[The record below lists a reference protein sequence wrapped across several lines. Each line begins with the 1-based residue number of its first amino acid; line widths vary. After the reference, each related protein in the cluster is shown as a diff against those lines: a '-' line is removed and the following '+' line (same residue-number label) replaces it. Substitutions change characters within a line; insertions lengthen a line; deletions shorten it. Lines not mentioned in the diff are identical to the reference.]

1 MFPNARLIE
10 GYGLTETCSGLTYL
24 DAAHMESKQG
34 SVGRPVPWVQVRV
47 VDADGNDV
55 PVGPTV
61 RSVARGPKV
70 SPGYL
75 DDPVATAAAFRG
87 RLVPHR

>member
-1 MFPNARLIE
+1 M
-10 GYGLTETCSGLTYL
+10 
-24 DAAHMESKQG
+24 
-34 SVGRPVPWVQVRV
+34 PVPWVQVRV

-55 PVGPTV
+55 PVGENGEV
-61 RSVARGPKV
+61 VARGPKV

-75 DDPVATAAAFRG
+75 DDPVATAHAFRG